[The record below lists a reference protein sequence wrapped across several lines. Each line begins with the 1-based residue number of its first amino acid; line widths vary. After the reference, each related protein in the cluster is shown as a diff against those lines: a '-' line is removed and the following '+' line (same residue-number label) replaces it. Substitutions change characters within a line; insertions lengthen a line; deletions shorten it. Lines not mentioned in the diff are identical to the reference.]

1 MQKGKLIRKQD
12 NRLRIETK
20 LGQLVAYPSSDP
32 AHPGIYI
39 DLKREGAPCMA
50 PVALVE
56 FTDDDCS
63 DSGQDIPPSIIC
75 RVWANAM
82 EEDKEAALKN
92 GMNAH
97 LAKPISVDLFIDT
110 LRKFLG

>member
-39 DLKREGAPCMA
+39 DLKREGASCMA

-82 EEDKEAALKN
+82 EEDYTDAVVCQNLDEYFREEK
-92 GMNAH
+92 
-97 LAKPISVDLFIDT
+97 
-110 LRKFLG
+110 